1 MNKNTSP
8 QSRSTPRPRSQARG
22 RTVQTER
29 APRAPHATATQK
41 PHNSAERVARKAG
54 SKAKARRTPAPLT
67 KAGRIR
73 QLFMS
78 AALPNII
85 VVLIIVALAFGALL
99 LFGSP
104 LAWLPT
110 IVAEAWMVFNLAPVS
125 AAGVDLSFLPALP
138 ALILATVVAVRVRAA
153 VKHKVSVK
161 DLAILV
167 ACVVG
172 VPVVLTCIAWVMLWD
187 AGKVF
192 DVSPPNLAA
201 ALARVIVVHLAAMAA
216 GMGARLWRALAKRYG
231 APPLLVDAALIALRY
246 LAYLAIGAAVVFVLV
261 FIVNFSRQ
269 GEMMDEYPSISG
281 LGIFTLI
288 LLSLLYI
295 PNAIV
300 STGAVLVGSEFSAG
314 EAQVSLFSTHLVPL
328 PPLPI
333 TGGIP
338 ASSPGW
344 AVVFMVVPLIA
355 ATLSLYKK
363 RPSFQKALAATV
375 ATAVIMFFACYLV
388 SGTLGYYGHVG
399 PHLWTAAGLA
409 ALWIALVGLAVAAAF
424 ALMNWRDARAAEAEA
439 ESAEAEGAEED
450 ADGTEESAEDSAAED
465 TGDAEQSDA
474 DTADAENAED
484 VDADD
489 VDTGSGESESDE
501 GESESGDGDA
511 AESAAEEAEDA
522 ADKDDAAAE
531 STDNA
536 GTAEDEVNDDEVIE
550 GEVVDDGDDG
560 DNGADAEDAAG
571 DGGKE
576 GASESSEHEAA
587 EDPEILEG
595 EIVEEDAD
603 EHGAGAVEG
612 GEAPQSEAAD
622 STESGKRD

>member
-1 MNKNTSP
+1 M
-8 QSRSTPRPRSQARG
+8 
-22 RTVQTER
+22 QTER
-29 APRAPHATATQK
+29 ASRAPHATATQK

-167 ACVVG
+167 ACVMG

-216 GMGARLWRALAKRYG
+216 GMGTRLWRALAKRYG

-246 LAYLAIGAAVVFVLV
+246 LAYLAIGATVVFVLI

-269 GEMMDEYPSISG
+269 GEMMDEYPSITG
-281 LGIFTLI
+281 LGVFTLI

-355 ATLSLYKK
+355 ATMSLYKK
-363 RPSFQKALAATV
+363 RPSFQKVLAATV

-388 SGTLGYYGHVG
+388 SGTLGYYGHTG

-409 ALWIALVGLAVAAAF
+409 ALWIAVVGLAVAAAF
-424 ALMNWRDARAAEAEA
+424 ALMNWRDARAVEADSSAAEAAEGDSEVAA
-439 ESAEAEGAEED
+439 ESAEDTA
-450 ADGTEESAEDSAAED
+450 SED
-465 TGDAEQSDA
+465 TTDAEQSDA
-474 DTADAENAED
+474 DNAEADEADGDDADAD
-484 VDADD
+484 SD
-489 VDTGSGESESDE
+489 ESESDE
-501 GESESGDGDA
+501 DEDNSESGDGED
-511 AESAAEEAEDA
+511 AESAANDADDA
-522 ADKDDAAAE
+522 ADDDDAGAE
-531 STDNA
+531 STA
-536 GTAEDEVNDDEVIE
+536 TADSADEVIE
-550 GEVVDDGDDG
+550 GEVVEETDDGDD
-560 DNGADAEDAAG
+560 AESTAG
-571 DGGKE
+571 DGEDE
-576 GASESSEHEAA
+576 GASASSEREAA

-595 EIVEEDAD
+595 ELVEEDAN
-603 EHGAGAVEG
+603 EG
-612 GEAPQSEAAD
+612 DPESAD

>member
-167 ACVVG
+167 ACVMG

-216 GMGARLWRALAKRYG
+216 GMGTRLWRALAKRYG

-246 LAYLAIGAAVVFVLV
+246 LAYLAIGATVVFVLI

-269 GEMMDEYPSISG
+269 REMMDEYPSITG
-281 LGIFTLI
+281 LGVFTLI

-355 ATLSLYKK
+355 ATMSLYKK
-363 RPSFQKALAATV
+363 RPSFQKVLAATV

-388 SGTLGYYGHVG
+388 SGTLGYYGHTG

-409 ALWIALVGLAVAAAF
+409 ALWIAVVGLAVAAAF

-439 ESAEAEGAEED
+439 ESSAAEVAEAEASEED
-450 ADGTEESAEDSAAED
+450 SEDAAESAEDTASED
-465 TGDAEQSDA
+465 TTDAEQSDA
-474 DTADAENAED
+474 DKAEADEADGDDADADLDESETDEDEN
-484 VDADD
+484 
-489 VDTGSGESESDE
+489 ESES
-501 GESESGDGDA
+501 SDGDA
-511 AESAAEEAEDA
+511 AESAAEETEDA
-522 ADKDDAAAE
+522 ADDDDAAAE
-531 STDNA
+531 STD
-536 GTAEDEVNDDEVIE
+536 TADTVDEVIE
-550 GEVVDDGDDG
+550 GEVVEDSDDGDD
-560 DNGADAEDAAG
+560 AESTAG
-571 DGGKE
+571 DGGEE
-576 GASESSEHEAA
+576 GASESSEREAA

-595 EIVEEDAD
+595 ELVEEDAD
-603 EHGAGAVEG
+603 EGN
-612 GEAPQSEAAD
+612 PDAAD
-622 STESGKRD
+622 STESGRRD

>member
-85 VVLIIVALAFGALL
+85 VVLIVVALAFGTLL

-216 GMGARLWRALAKRYG
+216 GMGTRLWRALAKRYG

-246 LAYLAIGAAVVFVLV
+246 LAYLAIGATVVFVLV

-281 LGIFTLI
+281 LGVFTLI

-355 ATLSLYKK
+355 ATMSLYKK
-363 RPSFQKALAATV
+363 RPSFQKVLAATV

-388 SGTLGYYGHVG
+388 SGTLGYYGHTG

-409 ALWIALVGLAVAAAF
+409 ALWIAVVGLAVAAAF
-424 ALMNWRDARAAEAEA
+424 ALMNWRDTRAAEAESSAAEASEEDSEDAA
-439 ESAEAEGAEED
+439 ESAEDTASEGTA
-450 ADGTEESAEDSAAED
+450 
-465 TGDAEQSDA
+465 DAEQSDA
-474 DTADAENAED
+474 DKAETDEADGDDADADPNEIETDED
-484 VDADD
+484 EDN
-489 VDTGSGESESDE
+489 
-501 GESESGDGDA
+501 SESGDGEGS
-511 AESAAEEAEDA
+511 ESAANDADDA
-522 ADKDDAAAE
+522 ADDEDAAAE
-531 STDNA
+531 STATADNA
-536 GTAEDEVNDDEVIE
+536 DEVIE
-550 GEVVDDGDDG
+550 GEVVEDSDDGDDAESTAG
-560 DNGADAEDAAG
+560 DGEDEGASASGEREAAAPAEDA
-571 DGGKE
+571 
-576 GASESSEHEAA
+576 
-587 EDPEILEG
+587 DPEILEG
-595 EIVEEDAD
+595 ELVEESEESDT
-603 EHGAGAVEG
+603 GAAEG
-612 GEAPQSEAAD
+612 GEAAQSEAAD
-622 STESGKRD
+622 STESGRRD

>member
-78 AALPNII
+78 VVLPNII

-216 GMGARLWRALAKRYG
+216 GMGTRLWRALAKRYG
-231 APPLLVDAALIALRY
+231 VPPLLVDAALIALRY
-246 LAYLAIGAAVVFVLV
+246 LAYLAIGATVVFVLI

-281 LGIFTLI
+281 LGVFTLI

-355 ATLSLYKK
+355 ATMSLYKK
-363 RPSFQKALAATV
+363 RPSFQKVLAATV

-388 SGTLGYYGHVG
+388 SGTLGYYGHTG

-409 ALWIALVGLAVAAAF
+409 ALWIAVVGLAVAAAF

-439 ESAEAEGAEED
+439 ESSAAEVAEVEASEED
-450 ADGTEESAEDSAAED
+450 SEDAAESAEDTASED
-465 TGDAEQSDA
+465 TTDAEQSDA
-474 DTADAENAED
+474 DKAEADEADGDDADAD
-484 VDADD
+484 LD
-489 VDTGSGESESDE
+489 ESETDE
-501 GESESGDGDA
+501 DESESGDGEDS
-511 AESAAEEAEDA
+511 ESAANDADDA
-522 ADKDDAAAE
+522 ADDDDAAAE
-531 STDNA
+531 STD
-536 GTAEDEVNDDEVIE
+536 TADTVDEVIE
-550 GEVVDDGDDG
+550 GEVVEDSDDGDD
-560 DNGADAEDAAG
+560 AESTAG
-571 DGGKE
+571 DGGEE
-576 GASESSEHEAA
+576 GASESSEREAA

-595 EIVEEDAD
+595 ELVEEDAN
-603 EHGAGAVEG
+603 EG
-612 GEAPQSEAAD
+612 KPDAAD

>member
-1 MNKNTSP
+1 
-8 QSRSTPRPRSQARG
+8 
-22 RTVQTER
+22 
-29 APRAPHATATQK
+29 
-41 PHNSAERVARKAG
+41 
-54 SKAKARRTPAPLT
+54 
-67 KAGRIR
+67 
-73 QLFMS
+73 
-78 AALPNII
+78 
-85 VVLIIVALAFGALL
+85 
-99 LFGSP
+99 
-104 LAWLPT
+104 
-110 IVAEAWMVFNLAPVS
+110 MVFNLAPVS

-216 GMGARLWRALAKRYG
+216 GMGTRLWRALAKRYG

-246 LAYLAIGAAVVFVLV
+246 LAYLAIGATVVFVLV

-281 LGIFTLI
+281 LGVFTLI

-355 ATLSLYKK
+355 ATMSLYKK
-363 RPSFQKALAATV
+363 RPSFQKVLAATV

-388 SGTLGYYGHVG
+388 SGTLGYYGHTG

-409 ALWIALVGLAVAAAF
+409 ALWIAVVGLAVAAAF
-424 ALMNWRDARAAEAEA
+424 ALMNWRDTRAAEAESSAAEASEEDSEDAA
-439 ESAEAEGAEED
+439 ESAEDTASEGTA
-450 ADGTEESAEDSAAED
+450 
-465 TGDAEQSDA
+465 DAEQSDA
-474 DTADAENAED
+474 DKAETDEADGDDADADPNEIETDED
-484 VDADD
+484 EDN
-489 VDTGSGESESDE
+489 
-501 GESESGDGDA
+501 SESGDGEGS
-511 AESAAEEAEDA
+511 ESAANDADDA
-522 ADKDDAAAE
+522 ADDEDAAAE
-531 STDNA
+531 STATADNA
-536 GTAEDEVNDDEVIE
+536 DEVIE
-550 GEVVDDGDDG
+550 GEVVEDSDDGDDAESTAG
-560 DNGADAEDAAG
+560 DGEDEGASASGEREAAAPAEDA
-571 DGGKE
+571 
-576 GASESSEHEAA
+576 
-587 EDPEILEG
+587 DPEILEG
-595 EIVEEDAD
+595 ELVEESEESDT
-603 EHGAGAVEG
+603 GAAEG
-612 GEAPQSEAAD
+612 GEAAQSEAAD
-622 STESGKRD
+622 STESGRRD

>member
-161 DLAILV
+161 DLTILV

-172 VPVVLTCIAWVMLWD
+172 VPVALTCIAWVMLWD

-216 GMGARLWRALAKRYG
+216 GMGTRLWRALAKRYG

-246 LAYLAIGAAVVFVLV
+246 LAYLAIGATVVFVLI

-269 GEMMDEYPSISG
+269 GEMMDEYPSITG
-281 LGIFTLI
+281 LGVFTLI

-355 ATLSLYKK
+355 ATMSLYKK
-363 RPSFQKALAATV
+363 RPSFQKVLAATV

-388 SGTLGYYGHVG
+388 SGTLGYYGHTG

-409 ALWIALVGLAVAAAF
+409 ALWIAVVGLAVAAAF

-439 ESAEAEGAEED
+439 ESSAAEVAEVEASEED
-450 ADGTEESAEDSAAED
+450 SEDAAESAEDTASED
-465 TGDAEQSDA
+465 TTDAEQSDA
-474 DTADAENAED
+474 DKAEADEADAD
-484 VDADD
+484 LD
-489 VDTGSGESESDE
+489 ESETDE
-501 GESESGDGDA
+501 DESESGDGEDS
-511 AESAAEEAEDA
+511 ESAANDADDA
-522 ADKDDAAAE
+522 ADDDDAAAE
-531 STDNA
+531 STD
-536 GTAEDEVNDDEVIE
+536 TADTVDEVIE
-550 GEVVDDGDDG
+550 GEVVEDSDDGDD
-560 DNGADAEDAAG
+560 AESTAG
-571 DGGKE
+571 DGGEE
-576 GASESSEHEAA
+576 GASESSEREAA

-595 EIVEEDAD
+595 ELVEEDAN
-603 EHGAGAVEG
+603 EG
-612 GEAPQSEAAD
+612 KPDAAD

>member
-1 MNKNTSP
+1 M
-8 QSRSTPRPRSQARG
+8 
-22 RTVQTER
+22 QTER

-201 ALARVIVVHLAAMAA
+201 ALARVIVVHLTAMAA
-216 GMGARLWRALAKRYG
+216 GMGTRLWRALAKRYG

-363 RPSFQKALAATV
+363 RPSFQKVLAATV

-388 SGTLGYYGHVG
+388 SGTLGYYGHTG

-409 ALWIALVGLAVAAAF
+409 ALWFAVVGLAVAAAF
-424 ALMNWRDARAAEAEA
+424 AFMTWRDARAAEAEA
-439 ESAEAEGAEED
+439 TEED
-450 ADGTEESAEDSAAED
+450 SDGTEESAEDSAAED
-465 TGDAEQSDA
+465 TADAERSDV
-474 DTADAENAED
+474 DTDDAENAEAD
-484 VDADD
+484 DADAE
-489 VDTGSGESESDE
+489 SGESESDE
-501 GESESGDGDA
+501 DESESSDGDA
-511 AESAAEEAEDA
+511 AESAAEETEDA
-522 ADKDDAAAE
+522 ADDDDAAAE
-531 STDNA
+531 SKGSADST
-536 GTAEDEVNDDEVIE
+536 DEVIE
-550 GEVVDDGDDG
+550 GEVVEDSDDDD
-560 DNGADAEDAAG
+560 DAESTAG
-571 DGGKE
+571 DGGEE
-576 GASESSEHEAA
+576 GASESSEREAA

-595 EIVEEDAD
+595 ELVEEDAD
-603 EHGAGAVEG
+603 EGN
-612 GEAPQSEAAD
+612 PDAAD
-622 STESGKRD
+622 STESGRRD

>member
-138 ALILATVVAVRVRAA
+138 TLILATVVAVRVRAA

-216 GMGARLWRALAKRYG
+216 GMGTRLWRALAKRYG

-246 LAYLAIGAAVVFVLV
+246 LAYLAIGATVVFVLI

-281 LGIFTLI
+281 LGVFTLI

-355 ATLSLYKK
+355 ATMSLYKK
-363 RPSFQKALAATV
+363 RPSFQKVLAATV

-388 SGTLGYYGHVG
+388 SGTLGYYGHTG

-409 ALWIALVGLAVAAAF
+409 ALWIAVVGLAVAAAF

-439 ESAEAEGAEED
+439 ESSAEEVAEAEASEED
-450 ADGTEESAEDSAAED
+450 SEDAAESAEDTASED
-465 TGDAEQSDA
+465 TTDAEQSDA
-474 DTADAENAED
+474 DKAEADEADGDDADADLDESETDEDEN
-484 VDADD
+484 
-489 VDTGSGESESDE
+489 ESES
-501 GESESGDGDA
+501 SDGDA
-511 AESAAEEAEDA
+511 AESAAEETEDA
-522 ADKDDAAAE
+522 ADDDDAAAE
-531 STDNA
+531 SKGSADST
-536 GTAEDEVNDDEVIE
+536 DEVIE
-550 GEVVDDGDDG
+550 GEVVEDSDDGDD
-560 DNGADAEDAAG
+560 AESTAG
-571 DGGKE
+571 DGGEE
-576 GASESSEHEAA
+576 GASESSEHDAT

-595 EIVEEDAD
+595 ELVEEDAN
-603 EHGAGAVEG
+603 EG
-612 GEAPQSEAAD
+612 KPDAAD

>member
-1 MNKNTSP
+1 M
-8 QSRSTPRPRSQARG
+8 
-22 RTVQTER
+22 QTER

-41 PHNSAERVARKAG
+41 PYNSAERVARKAG

-167 ACVVG
+167 ACVMG

-216 GMGARLWRALAKRYG
+216 GMGTRLWRALAKRYG

-246 LAYLAIGAAVVFVLV
+246 LAYLAIGATVVFVLI

-269 GEMMDEYPSISG
+269 GEMMDEYPSITG

-355 ATLSLYKK
+355 ATMSLYKK
-363 RPSFQKALAATV
+363 RPSFQKVLAATV

-388 SGTLGYYGHVG
+388 SGTLGYYGHTG

-409 ALWIALVGLAVAAAF
+409 ALWIAVVGLAVAAAF

-439 ESAEAEGAEED
+439 ESSAAEVAEVEASEED
-450 ADGTEESAEDSAAED
+450 SEDAAESAEDTASED
-465 TGDAEQSDA
+465 TTDAEQSDA
-474 DTADAENAED
+474 DKAEADEADAD
-484 VDADD
+484 LD
-489 VDTGSGESESDE
+489 ESETDE
-501 GESESGDGDA
+501 DESESGDGEDS
-511 AESAAEEAEDA
+511 ESAANDADDA
-522 ADKDDAAAE
+522 ADDDDAAVE
-531 STDNA
+531 SKDSADST
-536 GTAEDEVNDDEVIE
+536 DEVIE
-550 GEVVDDGDDG
+550 GEVVEDTDDD
-560 DNGADAEDAAG
+560 DAESTAG
-571 DGGKE
+571 DGGEE
-576 GASESSEHEAA
+576 GASENSEREAA

-595 EIVEEDAD
+595 ELVEEDAN
-603 EHGAGAVEG
+603 EG
-612 GEAPQSEAAD
+612 EPDAAD

>member
-216 GMGARLWRALAKRYG
+216 GMGTRLWRALAKRYG
-231 APPLLVDAALIALRY
+231 VPPLLVDAALIALRY
-246 LAYLAIGAAVVFVLV
+246 LAYLAIGATVVFVLI

-281 LGIFTLI
+281 LGVFTLI

-363 RPSFQKALAATV
+363 RPSFQKVLAATA

-388 SGTLGYYGHVG
+388 SGTLGYYGHTG

-409 ALWIALVGLAVAAAF
+409 ALWIAVVGLAVAAAF

-439 ESAEAEGAEED
+439 ESSAAEVAEVEASEED
-450 ADGTEESAEDSAAED
+450 SEDAAESAEDTASED
-465 TGDAEQSDA
+465 TTDAEQSDA
-474 DTADAENAED
+474 DKAEADEADGDDADAD
-484 VDADD
+484 LD
-489 VDTGSGESESDE
+489 ESETDE
-501 GESESGDGDA
+501 DESESGDGEDS
-511 AESAAEEAEDA
+511 ESAANDADDA
-522 ADKDDAAAE
+522 ADDDDAAAE
-531 STDNA
+531 SKGSADST
-536 GTAEDEVNDDEVIE
+536 DEVIE
-550 GEVVDDGDDG
+550 GEVVEDTDDD
-560 DNGADAEDAAG
+560 DAESTAG
-571 DGGKE
+571 DGGEE
-576 GASESSEHEAA
+576 GASENSEREAA

-595 EIVEEDAD
+595 ELVEEDAN
-603 EHGAGAVEG
+603 EG
-612 GEAPQSEAAD
+612 EPDAAD

>member
-1 MNKNTSP
+1 M
-8 QSRSTPRPRSQARG
+8 
-22 RTVQTER
+22 QTER

-78 AALPNII
+78 AVLPNII

-216 GMGARLWRALAKRYG
+216 GMGTRLWRALAKRYG

-246 LAYLAIGAAVVFVLV
+246 LAYLAIGATVVFVLI

-281 LGIFTLI
+281 LGVFTLI

-355 ATLSLYKK
+355 ATMSLYKK
-363 RPSFQKALAATV
+363 RPSFQKVLAATV

-388 SGTLGYYGHVG
+388 SGTLGYYGHTG

-409 ALWIALVGLAVAAAF
+409 ALWIAVVGLAVAAAF

-439 ESAEAEGAEED
+439 ESSAEEVAEAEASEED
-450 ADGTEESAEDSAAED
+450 SEDAAESAEDTASED
-465 TGDAEQSDA
+465 TTDAEQSDA
-474 DTADAENAED
+474 DKAEADEADGDDADADLDESETDEDEN
-484 VDADD
+484 
-489 VDTGSGESESDE
+489 ESES
-501 GESESGDGDA
+501 SDGDA
-511 AESAAEEAEDA
+511 AECAAEETEDA
-522 ADKDDAAAE
+522 ADDDDAAAE
-531 STDNA
+531 STD
-536 GTAEDEVNDDEVIE
+536 TADTVDEVIE
-550 GEVVDDGDDG
+550 GEVVEDSDDGDD
-560 DNGADAEDAAG
+560 AESTAG
-571 DGGKE
+571 DGGEE
-576 GASESSEHEAA
+576 GASESSEREAA
-587 EDPEILEG
+587 EAPEILEG
-595 EIVEEDAD
+595 ELVEEDAD
-603 EHGAGAVEG
+603 EGN
-612 GEAPQSEAAD
+612 PDAAD
-622 STESGKRD
+622 STESGRRD

>member
-216 GMGARLWRALAKRYG
+216 GMGTRLWRALAKRYG

-246 LAYLAIGAAVVFVLV
+246 LAYLAIGATVVFVLI

-269 GEMMDEYPSISG
+269 GEMMDEYPSITG
-281 LGIFTLI
+281 LGVFTLI

-355 ATLSLYKK
+355 ATMSLYKK
-363 RPSFQKALAATV
+363 RPSFQKVLAATV

-388 SGTLGYYGHVG
+388 SGTLGYYGHTG

-409 ALWIALVGLAVAAAF
+409 ALWIAVVGLAVAAAF

-439 ESAEAEGAEED
+439 ESSAEEVAEAEASEED
-450 ADGTEESAEDSAAED
+450 SEDAAESAEDTASED
-465 TGDAEQSDA
+465 TTDAEQSDA
-474 DTADAENAED
+474 DKAEADEADGDDADAD
-484 VDADD
+484 LD
-489 VDTGSGESESDE
+489 ESETDE
-501 GESESGDGDA
+501 DESESGDGEDS
-511 AESAAEEAEDA
+511 ESAANDADDA
-522 ADKDDAAAE
+522 ADDDDAAAE
-531 STDNA
+531 STDTA
-536 GTAEDEVNDDEVIE
+536 DTAEDEVIE
-550 GEVVDDGDDG
+550 GEVVEDGDD
-560 DNGADAEDAAG
+560 GADAEDAAG

>member
-29 APRAPHATATQK
+29 ASRAPHATATQK

-85 VVLIIVALAFGALL
+85 VVLIIVALGFGALL

-216 GMGARLWRALAKRYG
+216 GMGTRLWRALAKRYG

-246 LAYLAIGAAVVFVLV
+246 LAYLAIGATVVFVLI

-269 GEMMDEYPSISG
+269 GEMMDEYPSITG
-281 LGIFTLI
+281 LGVFTLI

-355 ATLSLYKK
+355 ATMSLYKK
-363 RPSFQKALAATV
+363 RPSFQKVLAATV

-388 SGTLGYYGHVG
+388 SGTLGYYGHTG

-439 ESAEAEGAEED
+439 ESSAAEAAEAESAEED
-450 ADGTEESAEDSAAED
+450 SEAAAESAEDTASED
-465 TGDAEQSDA
+465 TTDAEQSDA
-474 DTADAENAED
+474 DNAEADEADGDDADADLDENETDED
-484 VDADD
+484 AN
-489 VDTGSGESESDE
+489 ESES
-501 GESESGDGDA
+501 SDGDA
-511 AESAAEEAEDA
+511 AESAAEETEGA
-522 ADKDDAAAE
+522 ADDDDAAAE
-531 STDNA
+531 STD
-536 GTAEDEVNDDEVIE
+536 TADTVDEVIE
-550 GEVVDDGDDG
+550 GEVVEDTDDD
-560 DNGADAEDAAG
+560 DAESTAG
-571 DGGKE
+571 DGGEE
-576 GASESSEHEAA
+576 GASESSEREAA

-595 EIVEEDAD
+595 ELVEEDAN
-603 EHGAGAVEG
+603 EG
-612 GEAPQSEAAD
+612 EPDAAD
-622 STESGKRD
+622 STESGRRD

>member
-1 MNKNTSP
+1 
-8 QSRSTPRPRSQARG
+8 
-22 RTVQTER
+22 VQTER

-216 GMGARLWRALAKRYG
+216 GMGTRLWRALAKRYG

-246 LAYLAIGAAVVFVLV
+246 LAYLAIGATVVFVLI

-281 LGIFTLI
+281 LGVFTLI

-295 PNAIV
+295 PNVIV

-355 ATLSLYKK
+355 ATMSLYKK
-363 RPSFQKALAATV
+363 RPSFQKVLAATV

-388 SGTLGYYGHVG
+388 SGTLGYYGHTG

-409 ALWIALVGLAVAAAF
+409 ALWIAVVGLAVAAAF

-439 ESAEAEGAEED
+439 ESSAAEVAEVEASEED
-450 ADGTEESAEDSAAED
+450 SEDAAESAEDTASED
-465 TGDAEQSDA
+465 TTDAEQSDA
-474 DTADAENAED
+474 DKAEADEADAD
-484 VDADD
+484 LD
-489 VDTGSGESESDE
+489 ESETDE
-501 GESESGDGDA
+501 DESESGDGEDS
-511 AESAAEEAEDA
+511 ESAANDADDA
-522 ADKDDAAAE
+522 ADDDDAAVE
-531 STDNA
+531 SKGSADST
-536 GTAEDEVNDDEVIE
+536 DEVIE
-550 GEVVDDGDDG
+550 GEVVEDSDDGDD
-560 DNGADAEDAAG
+560 AESTAG
-571 DGGKE
+571 DGGEE
-576 GASESSEHEAA
+576 GASESSEREAA
-587 EDPEILEG
+587 EAPEILEG
-595 EIVEEDAD
+595 ELVEEDAN
-603 EHGAGAVEG
+603 EG
-612 GEAPQSEAAD
+612 KPDAAD

>member
-216 GMGARLWRALAKRYG
+216 GMGTRLWRALAKRYG

-246 LAYLAIGAAVVFVLV
+246 LAYLAIGATVVFVLI

-281 LGIFTLI
+281 LGVFTLI

-300 STGAVLVGSEFSAG
+300 STGAVLVGSEFSAD

-355 ATLSLYKK
+355 ATMSLYKK
-363 RPSFQKALAATV
+363 RPSFQKVLAATV

-388 SGTLGYYGHVG
+388 SGTLGYYGHTG

-409 ALWIALVGLAVAAAF
+409 ALWIAVVGLAVAAAF

-439 ESAEAEGAEED
+439 ESSAAEVAEVEASEED
-450 ADGTEESAEDSAAED
+450 SEDAAESAEDTASED
-465 TGDAEQSDA
+465 TTDAEQSDA
-474 DTADAENAED
+474 DKAEADEADGDDADADLDESETDEDEN
-484 VDADD
+484 
-489 VDTGSGESESDE
+489 ESES
-501 GESESGDGDA
+501 SDGDA
-511 AESAAEEAEDA
+511 AESAAEETEDA
-522 ADKDDAAAE
+522 ADDDGAAAE
-531 STDNA
+531 STD
-536 GTAEDEVNDDEVIE
+536 TADTVDEVIE
-550 GEVVDDGDDG
+550 GEVVEDSDDGDD
-560 DNGADAEDAAG
+560 AESTAG
-571 DGGKE
+571 DGGEE
-576 GASESSEHEAA
+576 GASESSEREAA

-595 EIVEEDAD
+595 ELVEEDAN
-603 EHGAGAVEG
+603 EG
-612 GEAPQSEAAD
+612 EPDAAD

>member
-78 AALPNII
+78 AVLPNII

-161 DLAILV
+161 DLAIFV

-216 GMGARLWRALAKRYG
+216 GMGTRLWRALAKRYG

-246 LAYLAIGAAVVFVLV
+246 LAYLAIGATVVFVLI

-281 LGIFTLI
+281 LGVFTLI

-355 ATLSLYKK
+355 ATMSLYKK
-363 RPSFQKALAATV
+363 RPSFQKVLAATV
-375 ATAVIMFFACYLV
+375 ATAVIIFFACYLV
-388 SGTLGYYGHVG
+388 SGTLGYYGHTG

-409 ALWIALVGLAVAAAF
+409 ALWIAVVGLAVAAAF

-439 ESAEAEGAEED
+439 ESSAEEVAEAEASEED
-450 ADGTEESAEDSAAED
+450 SEDAAESAEDTASED
-465 TGDAEQSDA
+465 TTDAEQSDA
-474 DTADAENAED
+474 DKAEADEADGDDADADLDESETDEDEN
-484 VDADD
+484 
-489 VDTGSGESESDE
+489 ESES
-501 GESESGDGDA
+501 SDGDA
-511 AESAAEEAEDA
+511 AESAAEETEDA
-522 ADKDDAAAE
+522 ADDDDAAAE
-531 STDNA
+531 STD
-536 GTAEDEVNDDEVIE
+536 TADTVDEVIE
-550 GEVVDDGDDG
+550 GEVVEDSDDGDD
-560 DNGADAEDAAG
+560 AESTAG
-571 DGGKE
+571 DGGEE
-576 GASESSEHEAA
+576 GASESSEREAA
-587 EDPEILEG
+587 EAPEILEG
-595 EIVEEDAD
+595 ELVEEDAD
-603 EHGAGAVEG
+603 EGN
-612 GEAPQSEAAD
+612 PDAAD
-622 STESGKRD
+622 STESGRRD

>member
-1 MNKNTSP
+1 M
-8 QSRSTPRPRSQARG
+8 
-22 RTVQTER
+22 QTER

-216 GMGARLWRALAKRYG
+216 GMGTRLWRALVKRYG

-246 LAYLAIGAAVVFVLV
+246 LAYLAIGATVVFVLI

-281 LGIFTLI
+281 LGVFTLI

-355 ATLSLYKK
+355 ATMSLYKK
-363 RPSFQKALAATV
+363 RPSFQKVLAATV

-388 SGTLGYYGHVG
+388 SGTLGYYGHTG

-409 ALWIALVGLAVAAAF
+409 ALWIAVVGLAVAAAF

-439 ESAEAEGAEED
+439 ESSAEEVAEAEASEED
-450 ADGTEESAEDSAAED
+450 SEDAAESAEDTASED
-465 TGDAEQSDA
+465 TTDAEQSDA
-474 DTADAENAED
+474 DKAEADEADGDDADADLDESETDEDEN
-484 VDADD
+484 
-489 VDTGSGESESDE
+489 ESES
-501 GESESGDGDA
+501 SDGDA
-511 AESAAEEAEDA
+511 AESAAEETEDA
-522 ADKDDAAAE
+522 ADDDDAAAE
-531 STDNA
+531 STD
-536 GTAEDEVNDDEVIE
+536 TADTVDEVIE
-550 GEVVDDGDDG
+550 GEVVEDSDDGDD
-560 DNGADAEDAAG
+560 AESTAG
-571 DGGKE
+571 DGGEE
-576 GASESSEHEAA
+576 GASESSEREAA
-587 EDPEILEG
+587 EAPEILEG
-595 EIVEEDAD
+595 ELVEEDAN
-603 EHGAGAVEG
+603 EG
-612 GEAPQSEAAD
+612 KPDAAD

>member
-216 GMGARLWRALAKRYG
+216 GMGTRLWRALAKRYG

-246 LAYLAIGAAVVFVLV
+246 LAYLAIGATVVFVLI

-269 GEMMDEYPSISG
+269 GEMMDEYPSITG
-281 LGIFTLI
+281 LGVFTLI

-355 ATLSLYKK
+355 ATMSLYKK
-363 RPSFQKALAATV
+363 RPSFQKVLAATV

-388 SGTLGYYGHVG
+388 SGTLGYYGHTG

-409 ALWIALVGLAVAAAF
+409 ALWIAVVGLAVAAAF
-424 ALMNWRDARAAEAEA
+424 ALMNWRDARAVEADSSAAEASEEDSEDAA
-439 ESAEAEGAEED
+439 ESAEDTA
-450 ADGTEESAEDSAAED
+450 SED
-465 TGDAEQSDA
+465 TTDAEQSDA
-474 DTADAENAED
+474 DNAEADEADEADGDDADADLDESETDEDEN
-484 VDADD
+484 
-489 VDTGSGESESDE
+489 ESES
-501 GESESGDGDA
+501 SDGDA
-511 AESAAEEAEDA
+511 AESVAEETEDA
-522 ADKDDAAAE
+522 ADDDDAAAE
-531 STDNA
+531 STD
-536 GTAEDEVNDDEVIE
+536 TADTVDEVIE
-550 GEVVDDGDDG
+550 GEVVEDSDDD
-560 DNGADAEDAAG
+560 DAESTAG
-571 DGGKE
+571 DGGEE
-576 GASESSEHEAA
+576 GASESSEREAA

-595 EIVEEDAD
+595 ELVEEDAD
-603 EHGAGAVEG
+603 EGN
-612 GEAPQSEAAD
+612 PDAAD
-622 STESGKRD
+622 STESGRRD